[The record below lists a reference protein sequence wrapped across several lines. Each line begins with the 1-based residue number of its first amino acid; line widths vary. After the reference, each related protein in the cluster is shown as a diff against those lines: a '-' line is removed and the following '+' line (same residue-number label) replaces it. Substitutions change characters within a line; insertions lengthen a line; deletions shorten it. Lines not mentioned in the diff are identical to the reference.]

1 MSAFQ
6 VVGDTRKLAA
16 QYTRLLGAVESF
28 VAACDSFAD
37 GDVRKSLA
45 DPLRE
50 ELKHH
55 PGKTLSR
62 AKVCF

>member
-6 VVGDTRKLAA
+6 VVDGTRQLAA
-16 QYTRLLGAVESF
+16 QYTRLLDAVESF
-28 VAACDSFAD
+28 VAGCDSFAD

-55 PGKTLSR
+55 TGKPLRR
-62 AKVCF
+62 AKVCL